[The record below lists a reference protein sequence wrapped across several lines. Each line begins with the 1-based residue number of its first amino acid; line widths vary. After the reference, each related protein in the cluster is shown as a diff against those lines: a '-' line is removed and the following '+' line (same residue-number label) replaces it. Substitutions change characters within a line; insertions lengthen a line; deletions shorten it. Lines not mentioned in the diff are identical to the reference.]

1 MKNRKLTEKEQELYD
16 SLQKSPISMQG
27 GYGVFIK
34 SNGEEVQ
41 VNPSNGLNFDLE
53 EMQTYVGGYAEA
65 VYMESQVLLL
75 NELANIQKLPINK
88 EATRIYQ
95 NHFGSN
101 TIIKGDVLVCP
112 SGMIK

>member
-53 EMQTYVGGYAEA
+53 EMQTYVGGYAKA
-65 VYMESQVLLL
+65 VYMESQVLFL
-75 NELANIQKLPINK
+75 NGWWRNLPINK